1 MKLTPTIRST
11 SDLLRKLERENYRVL
26 HARNAL
32 HRADH
37 FMNFC
42 ITAHSMQDHLLEHLG
57 QVQAGTGNAFRV
69 RWQKEPAI
77 LAAADIANST
87 KHFVLR
93 DKKTKQT
100 RSPQTKNVSRGS
112 SEYVDIYEDRH
123 GNYHAQ
129 LVSVPDYYVRLSDGS
144 RHNLHGFM
152 EAVLA
157 FWRNELA
164 LHGVRVRRQRFEN
177 LSGSRNDA
185 KFIEQ
190 KSA

>member
-57 QVQAGTGNAFRV
+57 HVQAGTDNAFRN
-69 RWQKEPAI
+69 RWKEEPAV

-93 DKKTKQT
+93 DKKTKQP
-100 RSPQTKNVSRGS
+100 RSPKTKNVSRGS
-112 SEYVDIYEDRH
+112 SEYVEIYEDRH

-129 LVSVPDYYVRLSDGS
+129 LVSLPDYYVRLSDGS

-152 EAVLA
+152 EAMLA

-164 LHGVRVRRQRFEN
+164 LHGVRVRRQRFEH

-185 KFIEQ
+185 KFIEH

>member
-1 MKLTPTIRST
+1 MKLTPTIRSA
-11 SDLLRKLERENYRVL
+11 SDLFRKLERENYRVL

-37 FMNFC
+37 FLNFC

-57 QVQAGTGNAFRV
+57 QVQTGTDKAFRD
-69 RWQKEPAI
+69 RWQEEPAI

-93 DKKTKQT
+93 NTRTKQP
-100 RSPQTKNVSRGS
+100 RSPQTKSVSRGS

-123 GNYHAQ
+123 GNYHAE
-129 LVSVPDYYVRLSDGS
+129 LVSIPDYYVRLSDGS

-152 EAVLA
+152 EAVLV
-157 FWRNELA
+157 FWRSELA
-164 LHGVRVRRQRFEN
+164 LHGVRVSRQRFEN
-177 LSGSRNDA
+177 LSGARNDA
-185 KFIEQ
+185 RSIKHT
-190 KSA
+190 SA